1 MRRKGIYMARENR
14 PRIEIDRAK
23 ETRTAE
29 ISQMIDE
36 GGLGTRTTHY
46 EIIKNA
52 SSKTGAI
59 TATGEA
65 LNRLVAN
72 QGVLYVK
79 LHQYHWYVTGSDF
92 FTLHD
97 KFEELYNE
105 ASEHFDAFAERM
117 IAKGEKPYSTLSEF
131 IEHATIE
138 EKPYTDA
145 ISSEQMVGNII
156 SDFEKIKQVAHE
168 GIKAADDEGDAVT
181 EDMLIGYVEQIELT
195 VWMLRSFLNK

>member
-1 MRRKGIYMARENR
+1 MTRENR
-14 PRIEIDRAK
+14 PRIEIDREK

-29 ISQMIDE
+29 ISQMIGE

-46 EIIKNA
+46 EIVKNA
-52 SSKTGAI
+52 SSKKIVT
-59 TATGEA
+59 TATGSV
-65 LNRLVAN
+65 LNKLVAN

-97 KFEELYNE
+97 KFEELYDT

-117 IAKGEKPYSTLSEF
+117 VAKGEKPYSTLGEF

-138 EKPYTDA
+138 EKPYTDN

-156 SDFEKIKQVAHE
+156 SDYEKIKQVAQE
-168 GIKAADDEGDAVT
+168 GVAAASDEGDAVT
-181 EDMLIGYVEQIELT
+181 EDMLIGYIEEIDLNI
-195 VWMLRSFLNK
+195 WMLRAFLNK